1 MKIEYPYSVI
11 MPGLLVSLMRLTH
24 RPVTRCH
31 VYGYSIGNIDR
42 RQEAKGASCSA
53 VLDRCVALPQCQI
66 YQRGLSTLTTFH
78 FHQARGHTDFITQES
93 SAEFTA
99 DLHTNCLLFL
109 YFHHDAAPFRACAS
123 WIR

>member
-11 MPGLLVSLMRLTH
+11 MPGLLVSLMRLAH

-31 VYGYSIGNIDR
+31 VYGYSVSNVDR
-42 RQEAKGASCSA
+42 RQEPKGASCSA

-78 FHQARGHTDFITQES
+78 FHQARGHADFITQES
-93 SAEFTA
+93 AAGFA
-99 DLHTNCLLFL
+99 ANLHANCFLFL
-109 YFHHDAAPFRACAS
+109 NFHHDAAPFRA
-123 WIR
+123 

>member
-31 VYGYSIGNIDR
+31 VYGYSIDNVDR
-42 RQEAKGASCSA
+42 RQETKGASCSA
-53 VLDRCVALPQCQI
+53 ILDWGTALSQCQI
-66 YQRGLSTLTTFH
+66 YQCGLSTLTAFH

-93 SAEFTA
+93 AAEFAA
-99 DLHTNCLLFL
+99 DLYSNCLLFL